1 MTKEEK
7 NITINSLILFVI
19 ASTLVMTL
27 HEFGHFFAS
36 ILVHAKQISI
46 HHNYTSNV
54 DEGLS
59 LKSTLLIKAT
69 GPLVSLII
77 GVAFQFI
84 CSSQTKRN
92 LLFLFNLFMSAFG
105 YIGFFGY
112 LIIAPMFPNG
122 DTGYICYSLGFPIWL
137 TIVIAIIG
145 GIALYLSINGLMK
158 YFVELGSKETIEN
171 KVSRYSF
178 IRSLL
183 LFPLLIGIVI
193 TTLLNLPIP
202 AFVSLIAPICSPLT
216 FMWGYGN
223 ALKKNYSL
231 ANANKSFQ
239 DFSKLN
245 LWLFVFLFLTVLF
258 NRLLVIG
265 IYLN

>member
-1 MTKEEK
+1 MTKQQI
-7 NITINSLILFVI
+7 NVTVNSLILFVI
-19 ASTLVMTL
+19 ASTLVMIL

-84 CSSQTKRN
+84 CSRQLKRN
-92 LLFLFNLFMSAFG
+92 FLFLFNLYMSAFG

-137 TIVIAIIG
+137 TIIIAIIG
-145 GIALYLSINGLMK
+145 GIALYISINSLMK
-158 YFVELGSKETIEN
+158 YFVEMGSKEIIEN
-171 KVSRYSF
+171 KDSRNTF

-183 LFPLLIGIVI
+183 LFPLLLGIVL

-231 ANANKSFQ
+231 DNANKSFQ
-239 DFSKLN
+239 HLSKLN
-245 LWLFVFLFLTVLF
+245 IWLFAFLFLTILF

-265 IYLN
+265 IYAN

>member
-1 MTKEEK
+1 MTKQQI
-7 NITINSLILFVI
+7 NVTVNSLILFVI

-59 LKSTLLIKAT
+59 LKSTLFIKAT

-84 CSSQTKRN
+84 CSRQLRRSF
-92 LLFLFNLFMSAFG
+92 LFLFNLYMSAFG

-137 TIVIAIIG
+137 TIIIAIIG
-145 GIALYLSINGLMK
+145 GIALYISINSLMK
-158 YFVELGSKETIEN
+158 YFVEMGSKEIIEN
-171 KVSRYSF
+171 KDSRNSF

-183 LFPLLIGIVI
+183 LFPLLLGIVI

-231 ANANKSFQ
+231 DNANKSFQ
-239 DFSKLN
+239 RLSKLN
-245 LWLFVFLFLTVLF
+245 IWLFAFLFLIILF

-265 IYLN
+265 IYAN

>member
-7 NITINSLILFVI
+7 NIAINSSILFVI
-19 ASTLVMTL
+19 TSTLVMTL
-27 HEFGHFFAS
+27 HEFGHFFTS

-46 HHNYTSNV
+46 HHNYTSYI

-69 GPLVSLII
+69 GPLISLII
-77 GVAFQFI
+77 GLVFHFI
-84 CSSQTKRN
+84 CSRQIKRN
-92 LLFLFNLFMSAFG
+92 FLFLFHLYMSSFG

-112 LIIAPMFPNG
+112 LIIAPMFPGG
-122 DTGYICYSLGFPIWL
+122 DTGYICYTLGFPIWL
-137 TIVIAIIG
+137 TIVIALIG
-145 GIALYLSINGLMK
+145 GVALYLSINGLMK
-158 YFVELGSKETIEN
+158 YFVEMGPKETIEN
-171 KVSRYSF
+171 KDLRNSF

-202 AFVSLIAPICSPLT
+202 AFVSLISPICSPLT

-231 ANANKSFQ
+231 DNTNKNFQ
-239 DFSKLN
+239 HFSKLN
-245 LWLFVFLFLTVLF
+245 VWLFVFLFLTILF

-265 IYLN
+265 IYVN

>member
-1 MTKEEK
+1 MTKGQK
-7 NITINSLILFVI
+7 NITVNSLILFVI

-54 DEGLS
+54 DDGLS

-77 GVAFQFI
+77 GVVFQFI
-84 CSSQTKRN
+84 CSRQTKRN
-92 LLFLFNLFMSAFG
+92 LLFLFHLYMSSFG

-112 LIIAPMFPNG
+112 LIIAPMFPGG
-122 DTGYICYSLGFPIWL
+122 DTGYICYSLSFPIWL

-158 YFVELGSKETIEN
+158 YFVEMGSKETIEN
-171 KVSRYSF
+171 KDFRNSF
-178 IRSLL
+178 IERYKVIPPIIAITIVSQ
-183 LFPLLIGIVI
+183 IG
-193 TTLLNLPIP
+193 
-202 AFVSLIAPICSPLT
+202 
-216 FMWGYGN
+216 
-223 ALKKNYSL
+223 
-231 ANANKSFQ
+231 
-239 DFSKLN
+239 KL
-245 LWLFVFLFLTVLF
+245 
-258 NRLLVIG
+258 RE
-265 IYLN
+265 